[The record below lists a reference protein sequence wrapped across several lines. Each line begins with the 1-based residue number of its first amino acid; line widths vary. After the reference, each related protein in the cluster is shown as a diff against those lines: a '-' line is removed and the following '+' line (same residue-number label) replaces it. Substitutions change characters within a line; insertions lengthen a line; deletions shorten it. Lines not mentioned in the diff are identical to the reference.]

1 MVMRDLN
8 RIEAYCKWLAEVWK
22 ELPDWRLGQ
31 LMVNFI
37 DCKGGPLA
45 FYMEDED
52 FMIMLEKFVKEI
64 KHED

>member
-1 MVMRDLN
+1 MRDPN
-8 RIEAYCKWLAEVWK
+8 RIEAYCKWLAEIWK

-37 DCKGGPLA
+37 DCKGSPLA

-52 FMIMLEKFVKEI
+52 FMIMLEKFVKEF

>member
-1 MVMRDLN
+1 MRDPN
-8 RIEAYCKWLAEVWK
+8 RIDKYCKQLAEVWK

-52 FMIMLEKFVKEI
+52 FMIMLEKFVKEF

>member
-1 MVMRDLN
+1 MRDPN

-22 ELPDWRLGQ
+22 ELSDWRLGQ

-37 DCKGGPLA
+37 DRSGPLA

>member
-1 MVMRDLN
+1 MRDPN
-8 RIEAYCKWLAEVWK
+8 RIDKYCKRLAEVWK

-31 LMVNFI
+31 LMINFI
-37 DCKGGPLA
+37 DCRGGPLA

-52 FMIMLEKFVKEI
+52 FMIMLEKFVKEF